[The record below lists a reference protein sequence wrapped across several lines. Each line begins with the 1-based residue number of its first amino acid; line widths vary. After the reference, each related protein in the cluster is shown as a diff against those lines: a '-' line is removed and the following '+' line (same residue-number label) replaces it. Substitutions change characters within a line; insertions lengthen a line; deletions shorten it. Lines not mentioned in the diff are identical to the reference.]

1 MLMSLFISAHAM
13 AQNSTAAAAA
23 AASVGNTP
31 AAKPI
36 SDADL
41 ETLRNSYAFRARMNS
56 DPVCQSY
63 AQQADTAFL
72 DSRLTL
78 QDKTRQL
85 SKVAQQA
92 RAAACTN

>member
-1 MLMSLFISAHAM
+1 
-13 AQNSTAAAAA
+13 
-23 AASVGNTP
+23 
-31 AAKPI
+31 
-36 SDADL
+36 
-41 ETLRNSYAFRARMNS
+41 MNS